1 MKVALVW
8 PKMEVANCSQRRM
21 ERPDESRPPR
31 YRYSLRLAMM
41 AAPEKHPK
49 AIAVPTNAVTRILV
63 DDQSRSRLTK
73 QRRIARSISSRDHH
87 SCNTVN
93 LGSYFRLRGN
103 GSGWGIDY

>member
-1 MKVALVW
+1 MKVVLVW
-8 PKMEVANCSQRRM
+8 PKIEVANCSQRRI

-63 DDQSRSRLTK
+63 DEQEQKQFNKADHKYSMNQLKRSSFFLCK
-73 QRRIARSISSRDHH
+73 FLAS
-87 SCNTVN
+87 
-93 LGSYFRLRGN
+93 
-103 GSGWGIDY
+103 